1 MDLIFYDTETTGTDP
16 AFDQILQFA
25 AVRTDAELNEVD
37 RFETRCR
44 ISPRVVPSPGAL
56 RVNGVTAS
64 QLIDPSLPS
73 HYEMVSRIREKLLEW
88 APATFLGYNSMRF
101 DEPLLRQA
109 FYKSLFP
116 PYLTNT
122 NGNCRSDV
130 MRAVQAATLHVPNAI
145 AVPLG
150 SNSQHSFKLDQV
162 APENGYS
169 HESAHDALDDVRATI
184 HLARLLAEKAP
195 GVWAAFMRFSNKA
208 AVIDYLSEESI
219 VALSDF
225 YFGNPYSWHVTL
237 IGENVAN
244 SSEQYVFNLGVD
256 PDELEMLSDKALTS
270 RLATQPKPVR
280 SVRSNAAPMLMPSD
294 EAPHTASTWSIS
306 IEELERRAQR
316 LREDAVL
323 RERLVA
329 GFEASRPEREPPVH
343 VEQKI
348 YDGFFS
354 PVDQARMDA
363 FHRSSWEA
371 RPAIVS
377 ALEDP
382 RLRELGMRLIYAER
396 PDVLAA
402 ELRSQYQVE
411 IAEHLTRDN
420 ETVRWLT
427 LPKAI
432 EQVEDL
438 IAVAGDSE
446 REFLR
451 SHQRFLL
458 KRLEDA
464 LGYLT

>member
-1 MDLIFYDTETTGTDP
+1 
-16 AFDQILQFA
+16 
-25 AVRTDAELNEVD
+25 
-37 RFETRCR
+37 
-44 ISPRVVPSPGAL
+44 
-56 RVNGVTAS
+56 
-64 QLIDPSLPS
+64 
-73 HYEMVSRIREKLLEW
+73 
-88 APATFLGYNSMRF
+88 MR
-101 DEPLLRQA
+101 L
-109 FYKSLFP
+109 
-116 PYLTNT
+116 
-122 NGNCRSDV
+122 
-130 MRAVQAATLHVPNAI
+130 
-145 AVPLG
+145 
-150 SNSQHSFKLDQV
+150 
-162 APENGYS
+162 
-169 HESAHDALDDVRATI
+169 
-184 HLARLLAEKAP
+184 
-195 GVWAAFMRFSNKA
+195 SNKA

-225 YFGNPYSWHVTL
+225 YFGKPYSWHVTL
-237 IGENVAN
+237 IGENAAY
-244 SSEQYVFNLGVD
+244 SPEQYVFNLGID

-294 EAPHTASTWSIS
+294 EAPDTASTWAIG

-329 GFEASRPEREPPVH
+329 GFEASRPKREPPVH

-348 YDGFFS
+348 HDDFFN
-354 PVDQARMDA
+354 PADQAQLET

-371 RPAIVS
+371 RPEIVL

-382 RLRELGMRLIYAER
+382 RLRELGMRLIHAER
-396 PDVLAA
+396 PDVLEA

-411 IAEHLTRDN
+411 IAKHLTRDN

-446 REFLR
+446 HEFLR

-464 LGYLT
+464 LRYLT